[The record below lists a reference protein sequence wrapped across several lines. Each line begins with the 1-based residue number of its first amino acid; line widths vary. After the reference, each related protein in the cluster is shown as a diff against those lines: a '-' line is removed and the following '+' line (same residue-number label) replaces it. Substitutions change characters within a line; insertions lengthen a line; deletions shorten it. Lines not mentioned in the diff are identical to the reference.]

1 MNSFKNIISQSTIVL
16 THGYHQFGFLL
27 IRISISLL
35 MFRHGLDKLVN
46 FTEKKADFLHPF
58 GIGSGYALM
67 LAIFAEAFCSI
78 LVSAGLFTRLA
89 IIPLITTMCVAILIA
104 HAGDPFPHREMAV
117 IYLAIFVGI
126 LIYGPGRYSLDS
138 HLWLNKRSVRQAS

>member
-1 MNSFKNIISQSTIVL
+1 MNPFKNIISQSSIVL
-16 THGYHQFGFLL
+16 THSYPQLGFLL

-46 FTEKKADFLHPF
+46 FDETKAGFLDPF
-58 GIGSGYALM
+58 GIGSEYALM

-78 LVSAGLFTRLA
+78 LVSVGLFTRLA
-89 IIPLITTMCVAILIA
+89 IIPLITTMSVATFIA
-104 HAGDPFPHREMAV
+104 HAGDPFQDREMAV
-117 IYLAIFVGI
+117 IYLVIFAGI

-138 HLWLNKRSVRQAS
+138 YLWMNKMH